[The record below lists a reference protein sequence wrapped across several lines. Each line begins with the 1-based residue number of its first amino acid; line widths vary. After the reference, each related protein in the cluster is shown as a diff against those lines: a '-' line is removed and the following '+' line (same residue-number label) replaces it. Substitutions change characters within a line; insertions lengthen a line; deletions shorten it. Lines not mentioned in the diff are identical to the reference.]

1 MPANFTRRLD
11 LFKDAGFAD
20 PKAAVELLSSDAE
33 NFGIGGV
40 QSGMPLEDALD
51 GADKAAAALLD
62 KPVARLLDNVVE
74 WLFERGGDLATL
86 FWLARKLS
94 GNEQEL
100 HLGALAF
107 GVAGRLWQAG
117 KEAEAA
123 ALVRFLVDLEF
134 DYGKLYRESGI
145 AYGFFQSREP
155 NPFVWKLLHFVEE
168 RARNRGE
175 TPELRV
181 AELGCGIGNDALG
194 ITSSPLVRSYL
205 GIDISPVALEEH
217 GKRVEEVLRER
228 DDLEH
233 NLLAGDFVSTL
244 ERNDPRMEGVNL
256 IYSYSSLHYFSSG
269 ELARIFDLAAEL
281 LPAQKGLFCFAI
293 KGKDSIWDGQ
303 GVPLYRPDV
312 WVNLDGQT
320 RWFPSRKAL
329 VEMLDRHGF
338 EILMHEWHE
347 HWGYSEF
354 SRRDRFHYVVATPR
368 RKPGRDA

>member
-11 LFKDAGFAD
+11 LFKDAGFAE
-20 PKAAVELLSSDAE
+20 PRAAVELLTSDAE
-33 NFGIGGV
+33 ALGIGGV
-40 QSGMPLEDALD
+40 EPGTPLEDALR
-51 GADKAAAALLD
+51 GADQQAAELLD
-62 KPVARLLDNVVE
+62 EPVGRLLDNVVE

-94 GNEQEL
+94 SDESSL

-107 GVAGRLWQAG
+107 GVASRLWQAG

-123 ALVRFLVDLEF
+123 AMVRFLVDLDF

-155 NPFVWKLLHFVEE
+155 NPFVWKLLDFVDE

-175 TPELRV
+175 QGAIKV

-194 ITSSPLVRSYL
+194 IISSPRVNSYL

-217 GKRVEEVLRER
+217 RKRVAPVLEERTE
-228 DDLEH
+228 LEH

-244 ERNDPRMEGVNL
+244 ERNDPRVEGVNL

-269 ELARIFDLAAEL
+269 ELSRIFSLAAEL
-281 LPAQKGLFCFAI
+281 LPAQSGLFCFAI

-320 RWFPSRKAL
+320 RWFPSRQAL
-329 VEMLDRHGF
+329 AKMLDEHGF

-354 SRRDRFHYVVATPR
+354 ARRDRFHYVVATPR
-368 RKPGRDA
+368 RKQGASA